1 MREGIFRPASSVS
14 GRMRVF
20 LVILAIPALAG
31 LLLWAAAAAFSALAV
46 FNALVP
52 VDRGVLRVAEGEAY
66 GPDPR
71 QRLDVYRPSGEAEG
85 LPVLVFCYGGAWN
98 SGDRTLY
105 DFAGRAFAA
114 AGFLTIVFDY
124 RLVPQARF
132 PAFVED
138 TAAAIAWAHREAGR
152 YGGDGARIFLAG
164 HSAGAYNV
172 AMAALD
178 GRFLSRFGLSP
189 DVIGGVAALAG
200 PYDFLPLDDPATIEA
215 FGHWPE
221 PEATQPVNAVNSDA
235 PPFLLI
241 TGNGDRTVYPRN
253 SLRLAERLEAAG
265 VEVRLMLL
273 DGLGHADVLTA
284 IARPL
289 RWRAPVLETITR
301 FFTGAHARANRS

>member
-1 MREGIFRPASSVS
+1 MTFLLAFVALPAV
-14 GRMRVF
+14 
-20 LVILAIPALAG
+20 AG
-31 LLLWAAAAAFSALAV
+31 LVLWGAVAASSALAV

-52 VDRGVLRVAEGEAY
+52 VDRGVERAAAGEAY

-71 QRLDVYRPSGEAEG
+71 QKLDVYRPRGRGHG

-98 SGDRTLY
+98 SGERALY

-124 RLVPQARF
+124 RLVPDHRF

-138 TAAAIAWAHREAGR
+138 TAAAIAWAARHAGR
-152 YGGDGARIFLAG
+152 FGGDGGRVYLAG

-172 AMAALD
+172 ALAALD
-178 GRFLSRFGLSP
+178 ARYLAAHGLTP

-200 PYDFLPLDDPATIEA
+200 PFDFLPLDDPATIAA
-215 FGHWPE
+215 FGHWPHPGE
-221 PEATQPVNAVNSDA
+221 TQPVNAVTPAA

-241 TGNGDRTVYPRN
+241 TGEADRTVYPRN
-253 SLRLAERLEAAG
+253 SQRLAARLRDSG
-265 VEVRLMLL
+265 VAVDLLVL

-289 RWRAPVLETITR
+289 RWRAPVLEEVSR
-301 FFTGAHARANRS
+301 FFLASQASANRS